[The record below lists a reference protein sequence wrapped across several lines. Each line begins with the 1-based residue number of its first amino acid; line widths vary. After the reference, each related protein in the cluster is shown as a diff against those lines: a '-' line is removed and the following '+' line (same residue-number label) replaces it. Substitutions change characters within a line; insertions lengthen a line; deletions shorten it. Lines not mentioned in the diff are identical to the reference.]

1 VYFEA
6 ANKIQKQI
14 NSSGYDSEYFY
25 FQGLLSDFYS
35 ATNQTDKAIAITT
48 KDLQYL
54 VNTQGEHAIRTL
66 RMLNAL
72 VVAQYHAGQYAEA
85 ERNSNKG
92 LITLRKRLS
101 QSADPSENIIF
112 ENEIPAFVLFK
123 VKSAY
128 QRLREKDTRSIK
140 ALLSQLEEAA
150 QVFEK
155 RKATYTEDGISGLL
169 TVHKELTDFI
179 KKLNY
184 ELYKLSGDKKYMYT
198 RIRSRMD
205 KQNAI
210 RFAHLPEQIQQEE
223 ATIKEQ
229 LTTALKG
236 SGSSDENI
244 ASYMDAVAQWN
255 VFQQKLKTKYP
266 DYYNMRYGNIGISVE
281 KWCKNIPSDLTVI
294 RYLFAEDEL
303 YALVAT
309 KHKQVFVSL
318 SAKDI
323 SEKITALNAGAD
335 KIYTSAHELYNILW
349 QPLEKE
355 ISTNRV
361 CIIPDS
367 YLYNLSFETL
377 SPMSVQSM
385 AQYIRHCLLNK
396 YAISYHYSLLTI
408 HADHASA
415 AKMKGNFV
423 AFVPGFSENTK
434 QQYLAIAKNDSLHL
448 DKTYLSLLPL
458 PFTAKLVDNV
468 KSKLGGIL
476 YKDHQS
482 TPEIFRSQ
490 SAFHQ
495 IIHIGTHAEANND
508 YPEYSR
514 LIFAK
519 DSRDPTI
526 ENSLYLYDIYN
537 CDLTSNLSVLTACES
552 GMPQYQNG
560 EGMISMAH
568 AFNYAGA
575 KSMLTAL
582 WKIDEQ
588 ASTIIT
594 GYFYANL
601 EKSMPKDIALQQAK
615 LTYLQTADGRML
627 TPSYWAGLMIMG
639 DLEPIMFE
647 NTVNWWYYAIGGAT
661 VLLLLGLVLH
671 KLF

>member
-1 VYFEA
+1 
-6 ANKIQKQI
+6 
-14 NSSGYDSEYFY
+14 
-25 FQGLLSDFYS
+25 
-35 ATNQTDKAIAITT
+35 
-48 KDLQYL
+48 
-54 VNTQGEHAIRTL
+54 
-66 RMLNAL
+66 
-72 VVAQYHAGQYAEA
+72 
-85 ERNSNKG
+85 
-92 LITLRKRLS
+92 
-101 QSADPSENIIF
+101 
-112 ENEIPAFVLFK
+112 
-123 VKSAY
+123 
-128 QRLREKDTRSIK
+128 
-140 ALLSQLEEAA
+140 
-150 QVFEK
+150 
-155 RKATYTEDGISGLL
+155 
-169 TVHKELTDFI
+169 
-179 KKLNY
+179 
-184 ELYKLSGDKKYMYT
+184 
-198 RIRSRMD
+198 
-205 KQNAI
+205 
-210 RFAHLPEQIQQEE
+210 
-223 ATIKEQ
+223 
-229 LTTALKG
+229 
-236 SGSSDENI
+236 
-244 ASYMDAVAQWN
+244 
-255 VFQQKLKTKYP
+255 
-266 DYYNMRYGNIGISVE
+266 
-281 KWCKNIPSDLTVI
+281 
-294 RYLFAEDEL
+294 
-303 YALVAT
+303 
-309 KHKQVFVSL
+309 
-318 SAKDI
+318 
-323 SEKITALNAGAD
+323 
-335 KIYTSAHELYNILW
+335 
-349 QPLEKE
+349 
-355 ISTNRV
+355 
-361 CIIPDS
+361 
-367 YLYNLSFETL
+367 
-377 SPMSVQSM
+377 
-385 AQYIRHCLLNK
+385 
-396 YAISYHYSLLTI
+396 
-408 HADHASA
+408 
-415 AKMKGNFV
+415 
-423 AFVPGFSENTK
+423 
-434 QQYLAIAKNDSLHL
+434 
-448 DKTYLSLLPL
+448 LPL